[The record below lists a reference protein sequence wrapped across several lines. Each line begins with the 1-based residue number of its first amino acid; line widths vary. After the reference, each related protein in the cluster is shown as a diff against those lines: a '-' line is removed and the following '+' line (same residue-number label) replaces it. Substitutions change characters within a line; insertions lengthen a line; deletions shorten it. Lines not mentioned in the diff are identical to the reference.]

1 MMESS
6 ALSVSPDVGNALFGE
21 EHAAAFTLIV
31 SGPSGVGKTSI
42 CNKVIK
48 GVACVC
54 DLVTTTTRAR
64 RKGEVDGVD
73 YHFVSDAEY
82 DAFLEADEF
91 LEHADVHE
99 ARYGA
104 TKASFATALEGADVV
119 LLEVDVQGARSWQ
132 ETLGSRCVSIFLLPP
147 SLEEL
152 ENRLTGRKSEGEAS
166 LRMRMEN
173 AHAEMA
179 LAPTYDYVIVNR
191 ELNQAIHD
199 VQSVIVAERSR
210 PDRQVQILDS
220 LGI

>member
-21 EHAAAFTLIV
+21 EHVAAFSLVV

-42 CNKVIK
+42 CSKVIK
-48 GVACVC
+48 DVACVH

-64 RKGEVDGVD
+64 RKGEANGVD
-73 YHFVSDAEY
+73 YYFVSDTEY
-82 DAFLEADEF
+82 DALLEADEF
-91 LEHADVHE
+91 LEHADVHQ

-104 TKASFATALEGADVV
+104 TKASFAAALEGADVV
-119 LLEVDVQGARSWQ
+119 LLEVDVQGARSWR

-152 ENRLTGRKSEGEAS
+152 ENRLTGRQSEGEAS
-166 LRMRMEN
+166 LRTRLEN
-173 AHAEMA
+173 AHSEMA
-179 LAPTYDYVIVNR
+179 LAPTYDYLIVNR

-199 VQSVIVAERSR
+199 VESVIVAERSR
-210 PDRQVQILDS
+210 SARQAQMLDS